1 MLSSAGQYQIGR
13 GHIGF
18 IGFRANAEGRSRASA
33 LLPAPLR
40 RPGMTGRVGESANSS

>member
-1 MLSSAGQYQIGR
+1 MLSSAGQYQTGR

-18 IGFRANAEGRSRASA
+18 IGFRANAERRSRASA

-40 RPGMTGRVGESANSS
+40 RPGMTGRVGESANSP